1 MGRAKI
7 ETNTLSNLSMSRN
20 LQSQKKEKMMEASPL
35 ERPASGS
42 AEHKQWP
49 QGSSLPLSSKQD
61 LLNQGPYPLR
71 LLLLPCEKGEAGIS
85 SSHPNCLLCPSPPL
99 GGGHLPTQ
107 GLLLKL
113 LLEYPGGCD
122 FANSCS
128 LPPAGGAASPF
139 REEAKTQRLQWALI
153 SVWEK
158 GAPSMVAG
166 QANWAEKPAPRP
178 LS

>member
-1 MGRAKI
+1 
-7 ETNTLSNLSMSRN
+7 
-20 LQSQKKEKMMEASPL
+20 MEASLL
-35 ERPASGS
+35 ECPASGS
-42 AEHKQWP
+42 GEHKQWP
-49 QGSSLPLSSKQD
+49 QASSLPLSSKQD
-61 LLNQGPYPLR
+61 LLNQGPYPFR
-71 LLLLPCEKGEAGIS
+71 LLLPVSCPEKGEAGTS
-85 SSHPNCLLCPSPPL
+85 SSHSNCLLCPSPPL

-113 LLEYPGGCD
+113 LLEYPGECD
-122 FANSCS
+122 FTNSCS

-158 GAPSMVAG
+158 GAPSMVVD
-166 QANWAEKPAPRP
+166 QANWAENPAPRP